1 MVPRPNAGER
11 TGYFLSRKNY
21 NGFEEAEKMIKNG
34 SMISIS
40 DYKEFKNTI
49 DSIISDRNIR
59 QEMSK
64 KCTKY
69 FNQNKGA
76 VKLILA
82 HLH

>member
-1 MVPRPNAGER
+1 
-11 TGYFLSRKNY
+11 
-21 NGFEEAEKMIKNG
+21 MIKNG

-40 DYKEFKNTI
+40 NYKEFKNNI
-49 DSIISDRNIR
+49 NSIISDRNIKK
-59 QEMSK
+59 EMSK

-76 VKLILA
+76 VKLILD